1 MGNTSAAVPI
11 TYRISR
17 GRAESVPFHAGLWNE
32 EPVFCFLSGLPRWD
46 SNFLYIYLIIFD
58 IFILINVNGTHKGTQ
73 VV

>member
-1 MGNTSAAVPI
+1 MMW
-11 TYRISR
+11 RR
-17 GRAESVPFHAGLWNE
+17 G
-32 EPVFCFLSGLPRWD
+32 WD

>member
-32 EPVFCFLSGLPRWD
+32 EPVFCFLSGLPQCSQNPLRPSD
-46 SNFLYIYLIIFD
+46 GSSPQRYSIPRAMSLAICIPY
-58 IFILINVNGTHKGTQ
+58 
-73 VV
+73 

>member
-1 MGNTSAAVPI
+1 MTKRSYLRCVACLCSNRKYKRLFFLYILLLQGVI
-11 TYRISR
+11 IEWRR
-17 GRAESVPFHAGLWNE
+17 G
-32 EPVFCFLSGLPRWD
+32 WD